1 MGGCYRNFKLQLH
14 SNDNVCGK
22 TYTMNGIQELLCDD
36 LFLLLEDSQS
46 GGCST
51 SNTKVMVSFFEFYGG
66 HAQDLLNERQRLRL
80 YEDGKNE
87 IVVVGLREVEA
98 TSAEGL
104 KALLEQGHQG
114 RTTHQTEAND
124 TSSRSHAICQIC
136 LKQRSRSNK
145 LLGKI
150 SLVDLAGS
158 ERGSDTRSHNFQ
170 RRSESADINTSLLS
184 LKECIRA
191 LDKNNQTGKP
201 GHVPYR
207 GSKLTLLLKD
217 CFTSSKALTTMIAT
231 VSPGASSADH
241 SLNTLR
247 YADRIKE
254 KRARKS
260 PRRSMSASAANFSSV
275 RRLASVSPRRPVDST
290 NRRASSMNVKPS
302 AYTKPTSTQQSKP
315 NTASS
320 MRITRS
326 TSAQTSLQ
334 HSNSIQTAGS
344 ADSRL
349 TYRSAPVGG
358 HVEIGRAPS
367 RSFSGTSSAD
377 DELDSLL
384 NDDYD
389 PNLSQDSSL
398 ADPPFISRS
407 NSYNSTGCSDKLFEP
422 PPVGRIRNGH
432 QRSPLEFPED
442 SGDIG
447 DENSADPMLNQSS
460 SSLRGLME
468 SLQQQHLE

>member
-1 MGGCYRNFKLQLH
+1 
-14 SNDNVCGK
+14 
-22 TYTMNGIQELLCDD
+22 MNGIQELLCDD
-36 LFLLLEDSQS
+36 LFLLLENSQS
-46 GGCST
+46 GCCST
-51 SNTKVMVSFFEFYGG
+51 ANTKVMVSFFEFYGG

-98 TSAEGL
+98 TNAEGL

-114 RTTHQTEAND
+114 RTTHQTESND

-191 LDKNNQTGKP
+191 LDKNNQTGKS

-254 KRARKS
+254 KRTRKS
-260 PRRSMSASAANFSSV
+260 PQRSMSASAATLSSG
-275 RRLASVSPRRPVDST
+275 RRMATSVSPRRPVDST
-290 NRRASSMNVKPS
+290 NRRASSIYVKPS
-302 AYTKPTSTQQSKP
+302 AYSKSTSVQHPKPS
-315 NTASS
+315 TASS
-320 MRITRS
+320 TRITRS
-326 TSAQTSLQ
+326 TTARAGLQ
-334 HSNSIQTAGS
+334 HSNSIQTASS

-349 TYRSAPVGG
+349 SYRSAPVGG
-358 HVEIGRAPS
+358 IGRAPS

-377 DELDSLL
+377 EELDSLL
-384 NDDYD
+384 NDDFD
-389 PNLSQDSSL
+389 PNLSQDSSF
-398 ADPPFISRS
+398 AD
-407 NSYNSTGCSDKLFEP
+407 YNSTGRSDTLFEP
-422 PPVGRIRNGH
+422 PPVGRIRTG
-432 QRSPLEFPED
+432 RDGSPLKFPD
-442 SGDIG
+442 GPGDID
-447 DENSADPMLNQSS
+447 DENVLNESS
-460 SSLRGLME
+460 SSLTAMME
-468 SLQQQHLE
+468 SLQQKHLA